1 MEPEIRWKDRDDL
14 TVLDRSLPR
23 VDAVAKVTGTARYS
37 HDMRLPG
44 MVYARL
50 VLLPWSRAR
59 IQGIDLAPAQALP
72 GVVHAAL
79 VEEDK
84 ELVRYLGDD
93 AVVAVVAAESPEQ
106 ARDAA
111 RAVRIDWTPE
121 DNPLITREQ
130 VSEEDASSLAR
141 RGNVWQS
148 GERGDEDS
156 TQRAL
161 QGALVMVE
169 AEYSAP
175 VQHHACLETHGCVVD
190 FRGGD
195 EATVYASTQAVSN
208 NPRSFARAL
217 GLDSAQVRV
226 VCEYMGGGFGS
237 KFGIG
242 LEGRVACEV
251 AKALGR
257 PVHLMV
263 DRPQEFLM
271 TGNRSGT
278 RQVMRAGADRD
289 GRIVALHVE
298 ADKFGGVSGGSLP
311 TPPYIY
317 RVEEAYARIH
327 TVHAALDGNRA
338 MRAPG
343 HPQASFAMESM
354 VDELATELG
363 MDAVEVRI
371 QNLASE
377 THHRQ
382 LRAVARAIGWDQHP
396 FRTSAADRPLE
407 GHERPPGCPA
417 APPGWMEGIG
427 FAVSQWGAGGR
438 RGAQCEVR
446 IEADGSV
453 TSSCGVQDLG
463 TGARS
468 YVAAI
473 VAEELG
479 LERDQ
484 VTARIGDSALPPGVA
499 SGGSVT
505 TGSVAPAVQHAALL
519 AREAMEERAVAV
531 LGGETGGFS
540 FERGRITRKDD
551 ASRSITWREACAL
564 LGEEPVSVVGSF
576 QRELHQGGV
585 HGAQAARVAVDPMTG
600 RVKVLDM
607 ACVQDQ
613 GIPLN
618 RATVRSQI
626 NGGMVQGLSYALFEQ
641 RVVDPDF
648 GAVLTANFEDY
659 KIAGAKDIPRMQP
672 IIDEGDQRSAV
683 MGMAEATGVP
693 GAGAIAN
700 AVHNACGARVRALPI
715 TPDRVLEALG
725 RKG

>member
-1 MEPEIRWKDRDDL
+1 MEPEIRWKDRKDL
-14 TVLDRSLPR
+14 TVLDRALPR

-50 VLLPWSRAR
+50 VLLPWTRAK
-59 IQGIDLAPAQALP
+59 IEAIDLGPAEATP

-79 VEEDK
+79 VEPDK
-84 ELVRYLGDD
+84 DQVRYLGDD
-93 AVVAVVAAESPEQ
+93 AVVAVVAAESPEA
-106 ARDAA
+106 ARDGA
-111 RAVRIDWTPE
+111 RAVRIDWSAE
-121 DNPLITREQ
+121 DNPLVTREQ
-130 VSEEDASSLAR
+130 VSEADAASLGR

-148 GERGDEDS
+148 GERGDAEGVE
-156 TQRAL
+156 RAL
-161 QGALVMVE
+161 RGAPVLVE

-190 FRGGD
+190 YRGGE
-195 EATVYASTQAVSN
+195 EATVYASTQAVSG
-208 NPRSFARAL
+208 NPGSFARPL
-217 GLDSAQVRV
+217 GLDASKVRV
-226 VCEYMGGGFGS
+226 VCEYMGGGFGA

-251 AKALGR
+251 ARALGR

-278 RQVMRAGADRD
+278 RQVMRGGADRQ
-289 GRIVALHVE
+289 GRLVALSVE

-317 RVEEAYARIH
+317 RVEAAYARIH

-354 VDELATELG
+354 VDELAAALG
-363 MDAVEVRI
+363 MDPVEMRI
-371 QNLASE
+371 ANLPSE
-377 THHRQ
+377 SHHRQ
-382 LRAVARAIGWDQHP
+382 LREVARAIGWDQHP
-396 FRTSAADRPLE
+396 FRTGPADRPLE
-407 GHERPPGCPA
+407 AFERPAGCPA
-417 APPGWMEGIG
+417 PPAGWMEGIG

-446 IEADGSV
+446 IQADGSV

-479 LERDQ
+479 LERSQ

-519 AREAMEERAVAV
+519 AREAMEERAAEV
-531 LGGETGGFS
+531 LGGEPGGFL
-540 FERGRITRKDD
+540 FQRGRITRKDD
-551 ASRSITWREACAL
+551 PSRSMTWLEACAL
-564 LGEEPVSVVGSF
+564 LGQQPISVTGSF
-576 QRELHQGGV
+576 QSELHQGGV
-585 HGAQAARVAVDPMTG
+585 HGAQAARVAVDPVTG

-618 RATVRSQI
+618 RLTVRSQI

-659 KIAGAKDIPRMQP
+659 KIAAAKDIPRMQP

-700 AVHNACGARVRALPI
+700 AVFNACGARVRALPI

-725 RKG
+725 RRG